1 MSHDRLSQFENE
13 FVPFAVSLPPKSVL
27 RQQLAPLCRDLC
39 EILASI
45 DSASPTDINE
55 RWQQWRD
62 RFATINDA
70 ALDEKLEEF
79 LIDLSA

>member
-45 DSASPTDINE
+45 EAGSTSDIE
-55 RWQQWRD
+55 ARWEKWRD
-62 RFATINDA
+62 RFASINDA

-79 LIDLSA
+79 LIDLSL